1 MFYNSSRICTDEG
14 LLDLNVT
21 SFTKK
26 EIQLLKYVTDPKLL
40 DLSLL
45 PGEQEV
51 LELFMDLDA
60 SDEQLDCP
68 FVFASAKAGFAK
80 TRLEDPEVENVLLTV
95 ESISV
100 LTNMLH
106 R

>member
-51 LELFMDLDA
+51 LELFMLDTGVKEE
-60 SDEQLDCP
+60 DT
-68 FVFASAKAGFAK
+68 VKIAKAYSKKIKYLREFQGG
-80 TRLEDPEVENVLLTV
+80 TRIYSYPYLRQQGIGRE
-95 ESISV
+95 
-100 LTNMLH
+100 